1 VRLGSIEDR
10 IQNLD
15 KAITLHPESPELHWR
30 KGNAL
35 DDLER
40 HEEAMK
46 EYDEAIRLEPTKSTE
61 SAYHYDKGNTLCK
74 LGRYEEAIKEYD
86 EAIKLNPNNP
96 TLMTAYNHNRDVA
109 LRRYKRAIL
118 REEEDYHE
126 NKGIELLAAGKYDDA
141 IKEFEK
147 ANSHRGKGDALS
159 ELGRYDEA
167 LAEYDKAIYISDDGV
182 LHNNKAYCLARMK
195 RFSQAATEINI
206 SIQMNPSELTYRITS
221 AEIHAQAGNRQEGLE
236 VLDKSVRSGSIT
248 LESLCKAL
256 KEEVTLQTISQAE
269 RDMLDEYL
277 REYCNDKSNVK

>member
-1 VRLGSIEDR
+1 
-10 IQNLD
+10 
-15 KAITLHPESPELHWR
+15 
-30 KGNAL
+30 
-35 DDLER
+35 
-40 HEEAMK
+40 MK